1 MLIPFRSSSVYLPGV
16 MPKRSA
22 PFRHRPRGFLGRRL
36 RPLVMSGMNKCEH
49 LVQADRHIAEC
60 KARIERQRQV
70 IQQAE
75 QRGQNTLWAKE
86 TLKTW
91 EENLRVFEK
100 HRQMIVDRL
109 KDAERR

>member
-1 MLIPFRSSSVYLPGV
+1 
-16 MPKRSA
+16 MPNYALGCGRAKRA
-22 PFRHRPRGFLGRRL
+22 LQRQ
-36 RPLVMSGMNKCEH
+36 K
-49 LVQADRHIAEC
+49 AEC

-91 EENLRVFEK
+91 EESLRVFEK
-100 HRQMIVDRL
+100 T
-109 KDAERR
+109 K

>member
-1 MLIPFRSSSVYLPGV
+1 MD
-16 MPKRSA
+16 KR
-22 PFRHRPRGFLGRRL
+22 
-36 RPLVMSGMNKCEH
+36 EQ

-60 KARIERQRQV
+60 KARIERQRHV
-70 IQQAE
+70 IQRAE

-91 EENLRVFEK
+91 EESLRVFEK

>member
-1 MLIPFRSSSVYLPGV
+1 MYAHPLPFQFCLP
-16 MPKRSA
+16 PS
-22 PFRHRPRGFLGRRL
+22 
-36 RPLVMSGMNKCEH
+36 LVSGMNKCEH

-91 EENLRVFEK
+91 EESLRVFEN
-100 HRQMIVDRL
+100 HRQMILDRL
-109 KDAERR
+109 NDPDRRCECKKLCRLGRC

>member
-1 MLIPFRSSSVYLPGV
+1 
-16 MPKRSA
+16 
-22 PFRHRPRGFLGRRL
+22 
-36 RPLVMSGMNKCEH
+36 MNEREQ

-70 IQQAE
+70 MQQAE

-91 EENLRVFEK
+91 EESLRVFEK